1 MTTATADAPAT
12 SSARAEANRR
22 NAQKSTGP
30 RSQAGRDRSRFNAL
44 KHGMRAQ
51 LPILPGED
59 EAVLRRRLDSWNA
72 TLGPR
77 DDVERYLVER
87 AVNVSWQ
94 LDRADRAWAARMTA
108 DLLSAGA
115 GQADAQADEV
125 VLLGRRLFWDP
136 RGPLCLYPHYEA
148 SLGDP
153 VRASWSP
160 QVVDPNEPATIVNR
174 LESTALGCAWLLDR
188 WGELGALLEDELLWQ
203 PPDRFK
209 AVRLLG
215 RQPLDATDDDVVRAI
230 YLACHAMDPASE
242 QPFADVAVELGAG
255 ERVRFAE
262 RIKARLPRD
271 IALSDPDAGREALL
285 ALVDEQSGRLERL
298 LGSHIE
304 REAAAEEAR
313 QGFEDTDAGER
324 CAAISSPATAR

>member
-1 MTTATADAPAT
+1 MTTAAADAPST
-12 SSARAEANRR
+12 SSARIEANRR

-30 RSQAGRDRSRFNAL
+30 RTQAGKDRSRFNAL
-44 KHGMRAQ
+44 KHGMRAEI
-51 LPILPGED
+51 PILPGED
-59 EAVLRRRLDSWNA
+59 ENILKRRLDSWTA
-72 TLGPR
+72 TLEPR

-160 QVVDPNEPATIVNR
+160 QVVDPNEPASIVNR
-174 LESTALGCAWLLDR
+174 LESSVLGCAWLLDR

-230 YLACHAMDPASE
+230 YLACHAMDPSSE
-242 QPFADVAVELGAG
+242 QPFADIAVELGAG
-255 ERVRFAE
+255 ERRRFAE
-262 RIKARLPRD
+262 RIEARASRD
-271 IALSDPDAGREALL
+271 LAPSDPEAGLGILL
-285 ALVDEQSGRLERL
+285 DLVAEQ
-298 LGSHIE
+298 
-304 REAAAEEAR
+304 
-313 QGFEDTDAGER
+313 AG
-324 CAAISSPATAR
+324 